1 MLAHLSAQMSEYD
14 VTVFEFYTEHRI
26 RQSFFYYADNFNSF
40 ILVSHEI
47 LQNLVAFLEI
57 FAILVCTKL
66 KLMSTRGIEMEKEF
80 IEKCRQRLIE
90 ERNEILE
97 SFSGQDEQMKK
108 IVDNI
113 EAGDEADRASE
124 RIDSTLLNSLSEA
137 SNRRL
142 TQINNALERIKQG
155 KFGICR
161 ECGKEIPQ
169 GRLEAIPYAA
179 LCIACQTKADRMN
192 R

>member
-1 MLAHLSAQMSEYD
+1 
-14 VTVFEFYTEHRI
+14 
-26 RQSFFYYADNFNSF
+26 
-40 ILVSHEI
+40 
-47 LQNLVAFLEI
+47 
-57 FAILVCTKL
+57 
-66 KLMSTRGIEMEKEF
+66 MEKEF

-155 KFGICR
+155 KFGICL